1 MISQRPVIFGERET
15 FDGLIAY
22 TLDMENSFDIP
33 HATTQ
38 FGTEPREADNSVEEM
53 LWRHRELLAFLES
66 QKMGSLGNPD
76 PIVLDGTFTIEPGES
91 IMVTSNP
98 CPELIYKPHTWE
110 NGVGTQLWLDT
121 LDTRPWWAV
130 RLY

>member
-1 MISQRPVIFGERET
+1 MISQRLVIFWERET

-22 TLDMENSFDIP
+22 TLDMENTFDIP

-53 LWRHRELLAFLES
+53 LWRYRELLAILES

-76 PIVLDGTFTIEPGES
+76 PIVLATFTIEPGECILVCS
-91 IMVTSNP
+91 SPSTITLNRN
-98 CPELIYKPHTWE
+98 LIDPSWIPAD
-110 NGVGTQLWLDT
+110 WLGT